1 MSEPEEQME
10 LFEDYDDFAF
20 DDDYVHDV
28 YLIESD
34 AEALASAGF
43 GTEEEEPIP
52 TWEEVVRDPESMFVL
67 FSLILVVA
75 LMIFW

>member
-1 MSEPEEQME
+1 MTGMMNLMKNEPEQLE
-10 LFEDYDDFAF
+10 LY

-52 TWEEVVRDPESMFVL
+52 TWGEVIRDPESMFVL